1 MARPIKEE
9 NKYATLTRIVGNNVA
24 QIISSINIGLQS
36 LKGSKD
42 SVNQIQDRI
51 KLIKELN
58 HNINQETQKAD
69 IGNYKNI
76 QALAEIGYKHTIQ
89 TVALNALLQDKNY
102 FRFTDQEKQQRF
114 NQLSEEITS
123 QNIIVDIKD
132 IDRAHSP
139 FYKQPKQITTHKSV
153 LTKTVENTNTND
165 HKEYKTIQ

>member
-1 MARPIKEE
+1 MAGIS
-9 NKYATLTRIVGNNVA
+9 ATIVGNNVA
-24 QIISSINIGLQS
+24 PIISSINIGLQS

-58 HNINQETQKAD
+58 HNINQETQE
-69 IGNYKNI
+69 
-76 QALAEIGYKHTIQ
+76 AEIGYKHTIQ

-123 QNIIVDIKD
+123 QNIIVDILKD